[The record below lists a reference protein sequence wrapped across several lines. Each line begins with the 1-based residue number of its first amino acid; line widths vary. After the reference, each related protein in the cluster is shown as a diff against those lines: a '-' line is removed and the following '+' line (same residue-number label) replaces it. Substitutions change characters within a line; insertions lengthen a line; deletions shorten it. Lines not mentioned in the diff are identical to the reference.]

1 MNEEYLIAE
10 LHSTPFYFVVGGKKC
25 SYLQRAIQV
34 KHSVK
39 HCAKLHTKE
48 AWRIRMQKLCNLLTN
63 FALCFDRAH
72 KEKRCPFKTDSIT
85 LFREGGP
92 WTNEAMSWAAVSFP
106 SGLHSARWGP
116 QGLGLADTTL
126 TGNRTTFVHTIL
138 LWMCFSPSRP
148 KLDKCVLFGL
158 ELALPLP
165 LWVVIHKPVGKF
177 DKLCK
182 LIW

>member
-1 MNEEYLIAE
+1 MTFY
-10 LHSTPFYFVVGGKKC
+10 PFLFCSWEKC
-25 SYLQRAIQV
+25 SYLQHAIQV

-116 QGLGLADTTL
+116 QGLGPADTTL
-126 TGNRTTFVHTIL
+126 TGHRTTFVHSVL
-138 LWMCFSPSRP
+138 LWSFFPLYPNWTSA
-148 KLDKCVLFGL
+148 LFRFAACL
-158 ELALPLP
+158 SSAP
-165 LWVVIHKPVGKF
+165 VVRLLRHVGRF
-177 DKLCK
+177 NK
-182 LIW
+182 LILSAN

>member
-1 MNEEYLIAE
+1 M
-10 LHSTPFYFVVGGKKC
+10 TFYSFLFCSWEKC
-25 SYLQRAIQV
+25 SYLQHAIQV

-39 HCAKLHTKE
+39 HCVKLHTKE

-106 SGLHSARWGP
+106 SGLHSARWGL
-116 QGLGLADTTL
+116 QGLGPADTTL

-138 LWMCFSPSRP
+138 LWSFFFFFFPFYPNWTS
-148 KLDKCVLFGL
+148 VLFGL
-158 ELALPLP
+158 QLALPQPP
-165 LWVVIHKPVGKF
+165 LSYFINMLADLTNQYF
-177 DKLCK
+177 LQTNSTAR
-182 LIW
+182 

>member
-1 MNEEYLIAE
+1 M
-10 LHSTPFYFVVGGKKC
+10 TFYSFLFCSWEKC
-25 SYLQRAIQV
+25 SYLQHAIQV

-39 HCAKLHTKE
+39 HCVKLHTKE

-106 SGLHSARWGP
+106 SGLHSARWGL
-116 QGLGLADTTL
+116 QGLGPADTTL

-138 LWMCFSPSRP
+138 LWSFFFFFFSFLP
-148 KLDKCVLFGL
+148 KLDECAFWS
-158 ELALPLP
+158 AACFTSAPL
-165 LWVVIHKPVGKF
+165 LVILHKHVGRFNKPI
-177 DKLCK
+177 LSAN
-182 LIW
+182 

>member
-1 MNEEYLIAE
+1 MIVLLTLFYHREMSEKINCIWKWL
-10 LHSTPFYFVVGGKKC
+10 STPFYLIVFKKC
-25 SYLQRAIQV
+25 SYLQHAIQV

-92 WTNEAMSWAAVSFP
+92 WTNEAMSCAAVSFP

-116 QGLGLADTTL
+116 QGLGPADTTL
-126 TGNRTTFVHTIL
+126 TANRTTFVHTIV
-138 LWMCFSPSRP
+138 LWSLFFFCHP
-148 KLDKCVLFGL
+148 KLDNQAFWFTACSTSS
-158 ELALPLP
+158 PLDC
-165 LWVVIHKPVGKF
+165 WQI
-177 DKLCK
+177 
-182 LIW
+182 